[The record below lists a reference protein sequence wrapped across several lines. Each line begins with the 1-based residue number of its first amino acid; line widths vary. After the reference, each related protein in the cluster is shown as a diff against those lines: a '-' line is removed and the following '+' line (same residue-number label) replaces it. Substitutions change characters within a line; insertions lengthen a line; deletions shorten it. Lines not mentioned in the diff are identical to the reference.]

1 MVQKKEVKN
10 YTKTGI
16 IAAAVIA
23 VAVLGAWGVSALNR
37 GGASVSDAMAVVSS
51 DAASAA
57 NMRIAVIRMDAI
69 QTTAD
74 VLKDLRS
81 QKESYESKLRDELTK
96 KQKELEEEKAEIEKS
111 QDVLS
116 RDALQRRV
124 VDYQNRVTKLQ
135 RELTERAQSV
145 EMSFQKALNEIQEKH
160 LDPVIEGII
169 AKKQLSL
176 VIDGRMART
185 GAGVANLDITDEV
198 IKALDENYL
207 NNSYECK
214 VCSDTGYISKDNGII
229 EMCKCR
235 KNIYAQKKFKL
246 KSIIS
251 ISILFFLLFT
261 LIPSY
266 GLGEFFF
273 SIGLTFF
280 SLACYVIIY
289 KLLSDKL
296 SFLLG
301 DYYIPDYA
309 PLLDLPE
316 KGSTLDLHKL
326 NLTER
331 QIACIHYTIDSTYNY
346 KKIAEELITSEST
359 VKKNMQD
366 LKIKKIQSKN

>member
-1 MVQKKEVKN
+1 MKQSTNKK
-10 YTKTGI
+10 
-16 IAAAVIA
+16 
-23 VAVLGAWGVSALNR
+23 
-37 GGASVSDAMAVVSS
+37 
-51 DAASAA
+51 
-57 NMRIAVIRMDAI
+57 
-69 QTTAD
+69 
-74 VLKDLRS
+74 
-81 QKESYESKLRDELTK
+81 
-96 KQKELEEEKAEIEKS
+96 
-111 QDVLS
+111 
-116 RDALQRRV
+116 
-124 VDYQNRVTKLQ
+124 TKLF
-135 RELTERAQSV
+135 RILAFFGLGFLLTGTINN
-145 EMSFQKALNEIQEKH
+145 F
-160 LDPVIEGII
+160 II
-169 AKKQLSL
+169 
-176 VIDGRMART
+176 
-185 GAGVANLDITDEV
+185 GVNHIPFTKSILYPHT
-198 IKALDENYL
+198 NYL
-207 NNSYECK
+207 VPIINVSCTFFTIIFILCPTKIWLILFVLLVEATHLIL
-214 VCSDTGYISKDNGII
+214 TGYHYIGVFLYINSLILFFCFG
-229 EMCKCR
+229 
-235 KNIYAQKKFKL
+235 YAQKKFKL

-366 LKIKKIQSKN
+366 LYKLFGVKNREMLRLLLIQYTII